1 MMAAV
6 GLGGGGKKRSRRVH
20 TPHQRHLQAGCS
32 ELYMSCV
39 YQIDNSKVMNRQ
51 LNAIPPAS
59 GTLVETLGRRE
70 ARSDQNKMEP
80 GFTEL

>member
-1 MMAAV
+1 
-6 GLGGGGKKRSRRVH
+6 
-20 TPHQRHLQAGCS
+20 
-32 ELYMSCV
+32 MSCV